1 MACFYDYC
9 RYNKDNGKSNYR
21 KELYRTMAKTKK
33 EWEEIFKAGYRTV
46 SFRQIAEYLHDTKSP
61 RFDFYKAEAA
71 EGKHISQVRNE
82 FYEEFFPQ
90 FKPEKKKKV
99 SISAFE
105 FDD

>member
-1 MACFYDYC
+1 MACIYDYC

-33 EWEEIFKAGYRTV
+33 EWEQYFKENYRHV
-46 SFRQIAEYLHDTKSP
+46 SWEDIANYLHETKSP
-61 RFDFYKAEAA
+61 RFDFYKEEAA
-71 EGKHISQVRNE
+71 KGTHISQARNT